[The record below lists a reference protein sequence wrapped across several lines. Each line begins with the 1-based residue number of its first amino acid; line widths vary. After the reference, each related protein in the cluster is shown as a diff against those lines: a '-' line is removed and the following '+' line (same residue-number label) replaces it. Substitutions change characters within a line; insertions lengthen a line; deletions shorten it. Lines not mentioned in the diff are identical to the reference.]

1 MIMAQDNLGK
11 EMDNLKED
19 MAKLRAD
26 LSQLGKT
33 LLERGKNETD
43 VAKDRAIEELKR
55 ELQSARNKGH
65 ETVNSVEQQI
75 QEKPFVSLLI
85 AFLAGLILGKMFE
98 RR

>member
-1 MIMAQDNLGK
+1 MAQENIGK

-26 LSQLGKT
+26 LSQLGKA

-43 VAKDRAIEELKR
+43 VAKDKVIDELKS
-55 ELQSARNKGH
+55 ELLSARKRGK
-65 ETVNSVEQQI
+65 EKVDSVEHQI
-75 QEKPFVSLLI
+75 QEKPIVSLLI
-85 AFLAGLILGKMFE
+85 AFLAGLLLGKLFE

>member
-1 MIMAQDNLGK
+1 MAQDNLGK

-43 VAKDRAIEELKR
+43 IAKERAMEELKR
-55 ELQSARNKGH
+55 ELQSARNKGK

-85 AFLAGLILGKMFE
+85 AFLAGLLLGKMFE